1 MAEYSSDEERFSAF
15 VNFFKDY
22 KNTLLI
28 GFLFLASILVSSV
41 SYKSYITSKNIK
53 AAEIYDAWF
62 VNLSADSAS
71 ASDDKENFNKLQEQY
86 PNTGYAQLARMI
98 RGSSLAREGDLDAAL
113 IDFKELL
120 DVSSGFFGN
129 DMLNSIAK
137 INIARIE
144 LSKENYS
151 NALKVLESFNSESEH
166 PLVYEVKGD
175 ALAGLKKNDLAL
187 DQYSLALENSQNE
200 SQQSLLKM
208 KINQINN
215 KYS

>member
-15 VNFFKDY
+15 VNFFKDH

-28 GFLFLASILVSSV
+28 GFLLLASILVSSI
-41 SYKSYITSKNIK
+41 SYKSYNTSKNIK

-62 VNLSADSAS
+62 LNLSADSAS
-71 ASDDKENFNKLQEQY
+71 ALDDKENFNKLQEHY

-175 ALAGLKKNDLAL
+175 ALAGLEKKELAL
-187 DQYSLALENSQNE
+187 DQYSLALDNSQNE
-200 SQQSLLKM
+200 SQKSLLKM
-208 KINQINN
+208 KKNKINN
-215 KYS
+215 

>member
-62 VNLSADSAS
+62 LNLSADSAS

-86 PNTGYAQLARMI
+86 SNTGYAQLARMI

-208 KINQINN
+208 KINKINN
-215 KYS
+215 

>member
-28 GFLFLASILVSSV
+28 GFLFLASILVSSI
-41 SYKSYITSKNIK
+41 SYKSYNTSKNIK

-86 PNTGYAQLARMI
+86 SNTGYAQLARMI

-215 KYS
+215 

>member
-28 GFLFLASILVSSV
+28 GFLFLASILISSI
-41 SYKSYITSKNIK
+41 SYKSYNASKNMK

-71 ASDDKENFNKLQEQY
+71 ALDDKENFNKLQEQY

-129 DMLNSIAK
+129 DMLNSIAR

-175 ALAGLKKNDLAL
+175 ALAGLEKKELAL

-200 SQQSLLKM
+200 SQKSLLKM
-208 KINQINN
+208 KINKINN
-215 KYS
+215 

>member
-28 GFLFLASILVSSV
+28 GFLFLASILVSSI
-41 SYKSYITSKNIK
+41 SYKSYNTSKNLK

-86 PNTGYAQLARMI
+86 SNTGYAQLARMI

-208 KINQINN
+208 KINKINN
-215 KYS
+215 

>member
-15 VNFFKDY
+15 VNFFKDH

-28 GFLFLASILVSSV
+28 GFFLLASILISSIG
-41 SYKSYITSKNIK
+41 YKSYNTSQNL
-53 AAEIYDAWF
+53 AAAQIYDAWF
-62 VNLSADSAS
+62 INLSAELAS
-71 ASDDKENFNKLQEQY
+71 ESDGKENFNRLQEKY
-86 PNTGYAQLARMI
+86 PSTGYAQLARMI
-98 RGSSLAREGDLDAAL
+98 RGSSLAREGNLDAAL

-129 DMLNSIAK
+129 KMLNSIAK

-151 NALKVLESFNSESEH
+151 SALEVLESFDSVSEH

-175 ALAGLKKNDLAL
+175 ALAGLNKNDLAL

-200 SQQSLLKM
+200 SQKSLLKM
-208 KINQINN
+208 KINKINN
-215 KYS
+215 

>member
-15 VNFFKDY
+15 VNFFKDH

-28 GFLFLASILVSSV
+28 GSFLLLSILGSSIGF
-41 SYKSYITSKNIK
+41 KSYNTSQNIK

-62 VNLSADSAS
+62 VNLSAESAS
-71 ASDDKENFNKLQEQY
+71 ASVNKENFNKLQEKY
-86 PNTGYAQLARMI
+86 SSTGYAQLARMI
-98 RGSSLAREGDLDAAL
+98 RGSSLAKEGDLDAAL
-113 IDFKELL
+113 VDFRELL

-151 NALKVLESFNSESEH
+151 IALEVLESFNSESEH
-166 PLVYEVKGD
+166 PLVYEIKGD

-187 DQYSLALENSQNE
+187 DQYSFALENSQNE
-200 SQQSLLKM
+200 SQKSLLKM

-215 KYS
+215 

>member
-15 VNFFKDY
+15 IDFFKDH

-28 GFLFLASILVSSV
+28 GFLFLASILVSSI
-41 SYKSYITSKNIK
+41 SYKSYNTSKNLK

-86 PNTGYAQLARMI
+86 SNTGYAQLARMI

-200 SQQSLLKM
+200 SQQSLLKLSL
-208 KINQINN
+208 IHI
-215 KYS
+215 

>member
-22 KNTLLI
+22 QNTLLI
-28 GFLFLASILVSSV
+28 GFLFLASILVSSI
-41 SYKSYITSKNIK
+41 SYKSYNTSKNIK

-86 PNTGYAQLARMI
+86 SNTGYAQLARMI

-215 KYS
+215 

>member
-15 VNFFKDY
+15 VNFFKDH

-28 GFLFLASILVSSV
+28 GFFFLASILVSSI
-41 SYKSYITSKNIK
+41 SYKSYNTSKNIK

-62 VNLSADSAS
+62 VNLSTDSAS

-86 PNTGYAQLARMI
+86 SNTGYAQLARMI

-151 NALKVLESFNSESEH
+151 DALKVLESFNSESEH

-208 KINQINN
+208 KINKINN
-215 KYS
+215 

>member
-28 GFLFLASILVSSV
+28 GFLFLASILVSSI

-215 KYS
+215 

>member
-1 MAEYSSDEERFSAF
+1 MVEYSSDEERFSAF
-15 VNFFKDY
+15 VNFFKDN

-28 GFLFLASILVSSV
+28 SFFLLASILVSSIG
-41 SYKSYITSKNIK
+41 YKSYITSQNLK

-62 VNLSADSAS
+62 VHLSAESKSALE
-71 ASDDKENFNKLQEQY
+71 DKENFNKLQEEY
-86 PNTGYAQLARMI
+86 PSTGYAQLARMI
-98 RGSSLAREGDLDAAL
+98 RGSSLAKEGDLDAAL
-113 IDFKELL
+113 IDFRELL

-129 DMLNSIAK
+129 DILNSIAK

-151 NALKVLESFNSESEH
+151 NVLEVLESFNSESEH

-187 DQYSLALENSQNE
+187 NQYSLALENSQNE
-200 SQQSLLKM
+200 SSRSLLKM

-215 KYS
+215 

>member
-15 VNFFKDY
+15 IDFFKDH

-28 GFLFLASILVSSV
+28 GFLFLASILVSSI
-41 SYKSYITSKNIK
+41 SYKSYNTSKNLK

-86 PNTGYAQLARMI
+86 SNTGYAQLARMI

-215 KYS
+215 

>member
-15 VNFFKDY
+15 VNFFKDH

-28 GFLFLASILVSSV
+28 GFLFLASILVSSI
-41 SYKSYITSKNIK
+41 SYKSYNTSKNLK

-86 PNTGYAQLARMI
+86 SNTGYAQLARMI

-175 ALAGLKKNDLAL
+175 ALFGLKKNDLAM

-200 SQQSLLKM
+200 SQKSILKM
-208 KINQINN
+208 KINKINN
-215 KYS
+215 

>member
-1 MAEYSSDEERFSAF
+1 MADYSSDEERFAAF
-15 VNFFKDY
+15 VNFFKDH

-28 GFLFLASILVSSV
+28 SFLALSTILIFSI
-41 SYKSYITSKNIK
+41 SYKTYNTSQNLK
-53 AAEIYDAWF
+53 AGEIYDAWF
-62 VNLSADSAS
+62 ANLSSESAS
-71 ASDDKENFNKLQEQY
+71 ASDGIENFNKLQENY
-86 PNTGYAQLARMI
+86 PSTGYAQLARMI
-98 RGSSLAREGDLDAAL
+98 RGSSLARECDLDAAL
-113 IDFKELL
+113 VEFKALL

-151 NALKVLESFNSESEH
+151 NALEVLESFNSSAEH

-175 ALAGLKKNDLAL
+175 ALAGLKKNKLAL

-200 SQQSLLKM
+200 SQKSLLKM
-208 KINQINN
+208 KINKINN
-215 KYS
+215 

>member
-15 VNFFKDY
+15 VNFFKDH

-28 GFLFLASILVSSV
+28 GFLLLASILVSSI
-41 SYKSYITSKNIK
+41 SYKSYNTSKNLK

-86 PNTGYAQLARMI
+86 SNTGYAQLARMI

-208 KINQINN
+208 KINKINN
-215 KYS
+215 

>member
-15 VNFFKDY
+15 IDFFKDH

-28 GFLFLASILVSSV
+28 GFLLLASVLISSI
-41 SYKSYITSKNIK
+41 SYKSYNTSQNTK

-62 VNLSADSAS
+62 LNLSNESAT
-71 ASDDKENFNKLQEQY
+71 ASDDKENFNKLQEKY
-86 PNTGYAQLARMI
+86 PDTGYAQLARMI

-113 IDFKELL
+113 TDFNELL
-120 DVSSGFFGN
+120 DASSGLFGN

-144 LSKENYS
+144 LSKQNYS
-151 NALKVLESFNSESEH
+151 SALAVLESFSSESEH

-175 ALAGLKKNDLAL
+175 AYAGLEKNNLAL
-187 DQYSLALENSQNE
+187 DQYALALENLQNE
-200 SQQSLLKM
+200 SQKSLLKM
-208 KINQINN
+208 KINKINN
-215 KYS
+215 

>member
-15 VNFFKDY
+15 VNFFKDH

-28 GFLFLASILVSSV
+28 GFLFLASILVSSI
-41 SYKSYITSKNIK
+41 SYKSYNTSKNIK

-86 PNTGYAQLARMI
+86 SNTGYAQLARMI

-166 PLVYEVKGD
+166 PLVYEFKGD

-208 KINQINN
+208 KINKINN
-215 KYS
+215 

>member
-28 GFLFLASILVSSV
+28 GFLFLASILVSSI
-41 SYKSYITSKNIK
+41 SYKSYNTSKNIK

-86 PNTGYAQLARMI
+86 SNTGYAQLARMI

-208 KINQINN
+208 KINKINN
-215 KYS
+215 

>member
-86 PNTGYAQLARMI
+86 LNTGYAQLARMI

-215 KYS
+215 

>member
-1 MAEYSSDEERFSAF
+1 MVEYSSDEERFSAF
-15 VNFFKDY
+15 VNFFKDN

-28 GFLFLASILVSSV
+28 SFFLLASILVSSIG
-41 SYKSYITSKNIK
+41 YKSYITSQNLK

-62 VNLSADSAS
+62 VNLSAESKSALE
-71 ASDDKENFNKLQEQY
+71 DKENFNKLQEEY
-86 PNTGYAQLARMI
+86 PSTGYAQLARMI
-98 RGSSLAREGDLDAAL
+98 RGSSLAKEGNLDAAL
-113 IDFKELL
+113 IDFRELL

-151 NALKVLESFNSESEH
+151 NVLEVLESFNSESEH

-187 DQYSLALENSQNE
+187 NQYSLALENSQNE
-200 SQQSLLKM
+200 SLRSLLKM

-215 KYS
+215 

>member
-1 MAEYSSDEERFSAF
+1 MVEYSSDEERFSAF
-15 VNFFKDY
+15 VNFFKDN

-28 GFLFLASILVSSV
+28 SFFLLASILVSSIG
-41 SYKSYITSKNIK
+41 YKSYITSQNLK

-62 VNLSADSAS
+62 VNLSAESKSALE
-71 ASDDKENFNKLQEQY
+71 DKENFNKLQEEY
-86 PNTGYAQLARMI
+86 PSTGYAQLARMI
-98 RGSSLAREGDLDAAL
+98 RGSSLAKEGDLDAAL
-113 IDFKELL
+113 IDFRELL

-129 DMLNSIAK
+129 DILNSIAK

-151 NALKVLESFNSESEH
+151 NVLEVLESFNSESEH

-187 DQYSLALENSQNE
+187 NQYSLALENSQNE
-200 SQQSLLKM
+200 SLRSLLKM

-215 KYS
+215 

>member
-1 MAEYSSDEERFSAF
+1 MAEYSSDEERFVAF

-28 GFLFLASILVSSV
+28 GFLFLASILVSSI
-41 SYKSYITSKNIK
+41 SYKSYNTSKNLK

-86 PNTGYAQLARMI
+86 SNTGYAQLARMI

-215 KYS
+215 

>member
-15 VNFFKDY
+15 VNFFKDH
-22 KNTLLI
+22 KNNLLI
-28 GFLFLASILVSSV
+28 GFFLLASILVSSI
-41 SYKSYITSKNIK
+41 SYKSYNTSKNIK

-62 VNLSADSAS
+62 LNLSADSAS
-71 ASDDKENFNKLQEQY
+71 ALDDKENFNKLQEQY

-98 RGSSLAREGDLDAAL
+98 RGSSLAREGDLNAAL

-175 ALAGLKKNDLAL
+175 ALAGLEKKELAL

-200 SQQSLLKM
+200 SQKSLLKM
-208 KINQINN
+208 KKSKINN
-215 KYS
+215 